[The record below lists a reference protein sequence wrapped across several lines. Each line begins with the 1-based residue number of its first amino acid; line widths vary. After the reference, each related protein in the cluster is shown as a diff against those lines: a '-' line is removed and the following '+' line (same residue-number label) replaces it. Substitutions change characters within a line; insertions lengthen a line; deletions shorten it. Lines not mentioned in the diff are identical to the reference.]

1 MLEIRHVTKTYTPK
15 HGVPVKAL
23 NDVSLKFE
31 DKGMVFI
38 LGKSGS
44 GKSTLLNVLGGLDR
58 ADSGEF
64 IIKGKSSNNFSQSD
78 FDSYRNTFIGFI
90 FQEYNIL
97 PEFTVGANIA
107 LAMQLQGKKATPE
120 ALNAILD
127 EVDLT
132 GYGNRKPN
140 ELSGGQNQRVAI
152 ARALVKNPEMIMA
165 DEPTGALDSKTG
177 KQVFDTL
184 KKLSRDKLVLIVSHD
199 RDFAELYADRI
210 IELKDGVVISDVSKT
225 STNPAEFSEG
235 VSAVDDKVLHIKKG
249 YKLTARDLDL
259 INEYIAKADG
269 DTIISTDEKEN
280 VEIKKVLK
288 INDNGGKDTFT
299 DTNPDDVKM
308 KNYTPQDS
316 KLVRS
321 HLPFRNSLRIGASS
335 LKVKPFR
342 LIFTILLCVV
352 AFAMFGL
359 TDTMAAYDKYTTYEH
374 SIMDSKIAG
383 AAFTKT
389 RFRSYD
395 DDYDAVVDDD
405 APIKDEKRGYFN
417 KTLMGKAD
425 VAKIEET
432 VGIPMLAVYSGSLWG
447 GDISF
452 SNSIANSNKLSS
464 DNGTLYNMRLSGFS
478 EITQASLDKTGLKL
492 SAGRVPA
499 TPGEILITNF
509 VYDQFAIAG
518 MRGGDGTNAK
528 FTPASPQEILN
539 KTISV
544 NWRGNDLQFTV
555 VGVVETDF
563 DTSKYSKYLPGA
575 EKVETGIA
583 DMITASE
590 LDAVLTY
597 SFHTIGFVA
606 PGSIDM
612 MESAKNGKEN
622 VPSNSKSLN
631 AFEYNMNLSS
641 SGGKS
646 MSFRY
651 IASLASLTDGDALV
665 WTNGAK
671 TKLDDGEVIL
681 PFRLSDNDN
690 MHCSAAL
697 VDKLIENAYYEETDR
712 DYLENSN
719 LSDVVNNITDRAI
732 AKGVKTDYSEKGY
745 PETFRTAALAW
756 NVISADS
763 DDSYVSEAYRQY
775 LRSSSG
781 TGYYGHSGGYLV
793 NEFGSTPGYLYER
806 EALKLI
812 VATENIGYNSMSE
825 TGSLDIYGPKY
836 KRGQYKIV
844 GYYLPTPNFAITQ
857 EWSGDTTIG
866 SISNFGSDVPAIVD
880 DDTYNMIGKNE
891 DIYLFCIGKMPYTNA
906 SEVRQIVKFN
916 YKIFGRINYQLN
928 NEVSSTLNMM
938 DSMVET
944 LSQVF
949 LYVGIG
955 FAVFAALMLFN
966 FISVSISYKKREIG
980 ILRAVGARGA
990 DVFGIFFNESMI
1002 ITLIN
1007 WVLASVA
1014 TVLGASA
1021 INNSLRESGGFSL
1034 TLLNV
1039 GIRQFALILGVG
1051 VLVAFI
1057 STFLPVLRIS
1067 RKRPIDAIRNR

>member
-249 YKLTARDLDL
+249 YRLTPRDLNL
-259 INEYIAKADG
+259 INAYIAKADG

-308 KNYTPQDS
+308 KNYTLQDS

-374 SIMDSKIAG
+374 SIADSKINA
-383 AAFTKT
+383 AAFTKS

-417 KTLMGKAD
+417 DMLMGKDDA
-425 VAKIEET
+425 AKIENEL
-432 VGIPMLAVYSGSLWG
+432 GIHMLPVYSGGLWNSP
-447 GDISF
+447 SF
-452 SNSIANSNKLSS
+452 RNSIADSSALSS
-464 DNGTLYNMRLSGFS
+464 ENGTLYNGNLAGLC
-478 EITQASLDKTGLKL
+478 EITRAQFDQTGLMIV
-492 SAGRVPA
+492 AGDVPKTA
-499 TPGEILITNF
+499 GEMMITK
-509 VYDQFAIAG
+509 VIYDHFAIAG
-518 MRGGDGTNAK
+518 LRTDVSDPK
-528 FTPASPQEILN
+528 FKPTSPAAIVG
-539 KTISV
+539 KTINVSLST
-544 NWRGNDLQFTV
+544 NEMTFRIC
-555 VGVVETDF
+555 GVVDTEF
-563 DTSKYSKYLPGA
+563 DTTKYADYLPGA
-575 EKVETGIA
+575 QKKDANITDIITTQELETRLRYGYHTLGFVVPGTV
-583 DMITASE
+583 DMIEASRNSVSY
-590 LDAVLTY
+590 A
-597 SFHTIGFVA
+597 
-606 PGSIDM
+606 
-612 MESAKNGKEN
+612 
-622 VPSNSKSLN
+622 PSNSKDVGSAN
-631 AFEYNMNLSS
+631 FNLSLES
-641 SGGKS
+641 KSGKYS
-646 MSFRY
+646 NFNY
-651 IASLASLTDGDALV
+651 VA
-665 WTNGAK
+665 
-671 TKLDDGEVIL
+671 
-681 PFRLSDNDN
+681 
-690 MHCSAAL
+690 
-697 VDKLIENAYYEETDR
+697 
-712 DYLENSN
+712 N
-719 LSDVVNNITDRAI
+719 LSALAGNDSE
-732 AKGVKTDYSEKGY
+732 KGTADDYPEKGY
-745 PETFRTAALAW
+745 PDRFAEYAVGKGMIPSGLPDSEIASYYRDWLTNTNKDGGYVRNAYGKPGYRYERQAI
-756 NVISADS
+756 NVIVGYFGANNDS
-763 DDSYVSEAYRQY
+763 IGTSGTMYVSENNR
-775 LRSSSG
+775 G
-781 TGYYGHSGGYLV
+781 TSRRV
-793 NEFGSTPGYLYER
+793 NYT
-806 EALKLI
+806 
-812 VATENIGYNSMSE
+812 V
-825 TGSLDIYGPKY
+825 
-836 KRGQYKIV
+836 V
-844 GYYLPTPNFAITQ
+844 GYYLPSPAFVVDYESYYELGTIAGGGNMPLIVSDEVYGTISKSNAIY
-857 EWSGDTTIG
+857 S
-866 SISNFGSDVPAIVD
+866 
-880 DDTYNMIGKNE
+880 
-891 DIYLFCIGKMPYTNA
+891 FCVGRMPYDDA
-906 SEVRQIVKFN
+906 AAVRKIVKFN
-916 YKIFGRINYQLN
+916 YTNFGRIRYELN
-928 NEVSSTLNMM
+928 NEVSNMLELM
-938 DSMVET
+938 NNMVET

-1021 INNSLRESGGFSL
+1021 INNSLRGGTGFTL

>member
-225 STNPAEFSEG
+225 STSPAEFSEG

-374 SIMDSKIAG
+374 SIADSKINA
-383 AAFTKT
+383 AAFTKS

-405 APIKDEKRGYFN
+405 APVKDEKRGYFN
-417 KTLMGKAD
+417 EVLMGKDDA
-425 VAKIEET
+425 AKIENEM
-432 VGIPMLAVYSGSLWG
+432 GIHMLPVYSGGLWNSP
-447 GDISF
+447 SF
-452 SNSIANSNKLSS
+452 RNSIADNSALSS
-464 DNGTLYNMRLSGFS
+464 ENGTLYNGNLAGLC
-478 EITQASLDKTGLKL
+478 EITRAQFDQTGLMIV
-492 SAGRVPA
+492 AGDVPK
-499 TPGEILITNF
+499 TTGEMMITK
-509 VYDQFAIAG
+509 VIYDHFAIAG
-518 MRGGDGTNAK
+518 LRTDVSDPK
-528 FTPASPQEILN
+528 FKPASPAAIIG
-539 KTISV
+539 KTINVSIST
-544 NWRGNDLQFTV
+544 NEMTFRIC
-555 VGVVETDF
+555 GVVDTEF
-563 DTSKYSKYLPGA
+563 DTTKYADYLPGA
-575 EKVETGIA
+575 QKKDANITDIITTQELETRLRYGYHTLGFVVPGTV
-583 DMITASE
+583 DMIEASRNSVSY
-590 LDAVLTY
+590 A
-597 SFHTIGFVA
+597 
-606 PGSIDM
+606 
-612 MESAKNGKEN
+612 
-622 VPSNSKSLN
+622 PSNSKDVGSAN
-631 AFEYNMNLSS
+631 FNLSLES
-641 SGGKS
+641 KSGKYS
-646 MSFRY
+646 NFNYVANLS
-651 IASLASLTDGDALV
+651 ALAGNDSEAII
-665 WTNGAK
+665 WTNDAK
-671 TKLDDGEVIL
+671 STLAEGEVIAPL
-681 PFRLSDNDN
+681 YIPDIEAQSD
-690 MHCSAAL
+690 CSQAL
-697 VDKLIENAYYEETDR
+697 ADKLIAAGYYESYESDSITSTLLR
-712 DYLENSN
+712 DLIY
-719 LSDVVNNITDRAI
+719 NIRPRAVK
-732 AKGVKTDYSEKGY
+732 KGTADEYPEKGY
-745 PETFRTAALAW
+745 PDEFAEYAVGKGMIPSGLPDSEIASYYRDWLTNTNKDGGYVRNAYGGKPGYHYERQML
-756 NVISADS
+756 NVIVGYFGANNDS
-763 DDSYVSEAYRQY
+763 IGTSGTMYVSENNGG
-775 LRSSSG
+775 SSRR
-781 TGYYGHSGGYLV
+781 V
-793 NEFGSTPGYLYER
+793 NYT
-806 EALKLI
+806 
-812 VATENIGYNSMSE
+812 V
-825 TGSLDIYGPKY
+825 
-836 KRGQYKIV
+836 V
-844 GYYLPTPNFAITQ
+844 GYYLPSPAFVVDYENYYELGTIAGGGNMPLIVSDEVYGTISKSNAIY
-857 EWSGDTTIG
+857 S
-866 SISNFGSDVPAIVD
+866 
-880 DDTYNMIGKNE
+880 
-891 DIYLFCIGKMPYTNA
+891 FCVGRMPYDDA
-906 SEVRQIVKFN
+906 AAVRKIVKFN
-916 YKIFGRINYQLN
+916 YTNFGRIRYQLN
-928 NEVSSTLNMM
+928 NEVSNMLELM
-938 DSMVET
+938 NNMVET

-1021 INNSLRESGGFSL
+1021 INNSLRGGTGFTL